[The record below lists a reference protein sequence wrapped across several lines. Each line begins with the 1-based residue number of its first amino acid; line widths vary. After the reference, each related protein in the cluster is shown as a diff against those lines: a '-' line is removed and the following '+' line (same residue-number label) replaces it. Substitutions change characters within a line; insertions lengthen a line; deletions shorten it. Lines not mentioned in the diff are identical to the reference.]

1 MAHTPHKHTTHTL
14 TYTEK
19 SFVNTQLST
28 DLYKLTYSVSHQS
41 TISTSILYTT
51 EKYNSP
57 LLSFHSY
64 AIFNTEIYRDLHKTV
79 SQRVAFPVSRTLFHN
94 SPCMIDMKTCILYI
108 NSALVCN
115 E

>member
-64 AIFNTEIYRDLHKTV
+64 AIFNTEIYIRRFLRQWHFLYQEHHITV
-79 SQRVAFPVSRTLFHN
+79 PQFTLY
-94 SPCMIDMKTCILYI
+94 D
-108 NSALVCN
+108 
-115 E
+115 